1 MLTLIIA
8 GMSADVDLSLCDN
21 GSWCLGAND
30 TGRQCC
36 QQNRGLFILDG
47 VATTESPNVASAS
60 PSAGITSAT
69 SAGSTSTAASVGI
82 GLGVGLGII
91 ALIASVVCIVV
102 RRRRRTADHD
112 IGMPGSRRKSLQYNS
127 EYISSPEPRSAA
139 MASLE
144 LDSRIA
150 TNVPNRHSDL
160 SYRAFGFQ
168 DGPAELPCEGYLPG
182 EGRPGFA

>member
-91 ALIASVVCIVV
+91 ALIASVSP
-102 RRRRRTADHD
+102 RRGETWFRMKDSPDRLSCLE
-112 IGMPGSRRKSLQYNS
+112 SR
-127 EYISSPEPRSAA
+127 
-139 MASLE
+139 
-144 LDSRIA
+144 
-150 TNVPNRHSDL
+150 
-160 SYRAFGFQ
+160 
-168 DGPAELPCEGYLPG
+168 
-182 EGRPGFA
+182 